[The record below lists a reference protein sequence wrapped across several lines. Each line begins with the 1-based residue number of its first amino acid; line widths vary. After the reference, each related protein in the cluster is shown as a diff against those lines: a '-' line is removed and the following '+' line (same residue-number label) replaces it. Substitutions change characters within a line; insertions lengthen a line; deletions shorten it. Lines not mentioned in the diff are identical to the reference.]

1 MSATYTA
8 RSRGRARMTRQHF
21 ELIARVIRD
30 VHRGSP
36 MDDVALVAEFSRA
49 LAATNGRFDR
59 GRFERA
65 CGLECGS

>member
-1 MSATYTA
+1 
-8 RSRGRARMTRQHF
+8 MTRMHF
-21 ELIARVIRD
+21 ELIARVVRD
-30 VHRGSP
+30 VLEHRGDP
-36 MDDVALVAEFSRA
+36 MDDKALVAEFARA